1 MRGLK
6 MKRIQLMF
14 LLLVLASSLA
24 LAQNPADEAYIK
36 AMQASDACQRVQLL
50 KSYINTYAGKGT
62 TYENYAYANL
72 CLTPCKTKTV
82 EETITYGEKALSLGG
97 LDDTTKCQV
106 LLTLSGIYAYQ
117 GQNLDKAKNYANQ
130 VIEIA
135 KTNKNKEGANPDQWN
150 KMIGAGY
157 LTLASAAEKAKD
169 TNGAIEAYLTA
180 YSFLKDPK
188 VLAPLKK
195 MGKEL
200 YDAKNYTEAEKVFRA
215 IYNQSKDPNDA
226 LLLGQLLVKA
236 NKNDE
241 ALTFLKEAY
250 SKKRSGEVAFSIAV
264 ILAKKA
270 QSDPS
275 VVNEAVRYSLEAALL
290 PNANSQQAM
299 KMAEGLYYTMNKDLK
314 YNETVLALQ
323 NKAKELE
330 ELTQIFNERF
340 GGKSEEE
347 LSDRDKQKMKEFLGD
362 IEAKKA
368 EIESLKKQQQAAIDK
383 FNQLVEETKKR
394 LGVK

>member
-1 MRGLK
+1 
-6 MKRIQLMF
+6 MKRIQLMLF
-14 LLLVLASSLA
+14 LLIAASSLA

-36 AMQASDACQRVQLL
+36 AMQASDPCQRVQLL
-50 KSYINTYAGKGT
+50 KSYVTTYAGKGT

-82 EETITYGEKALSLGG
+82 EETINYGEKALSAGG

-106 LLTLSGIYAYQ
+106 LLTLSGVYTYQ
-117 GQNLDKAKNYANQ
+117 GQNLDKARNYANQ
-130 VIEIA
+130 VIELA
-135 KTNKNKEGANPDQWN
+135 KTNKNKEESNPEQWN
-150 KMIGAGY
+150 RMIGAGY
-157 LTLASAAEKAKD
+157 LTLASAAEKSKD

-188 VLAPLKK
+188 VLHPLKK
-195 MGKEL
+195 MGREL
-200 YDAKNYTEAEKVFRA
+200 YEAKNYTEAEKVFRT

-226 LLLGQLLVKA
+226 LFLGQLLMKA
-236 NKNDE
+236 NRNEE
-241 ALTFLKEAY
+241 ALIFLKEAY
-250 SKKRSGEVAFSIAV
+250 NKKKSGEIAFSIAV
-264 ILAKKA
+264 LLAKKA
-270 QSDPS
+270 QSDPAL
-275 VVNEAVRYSLEAALL
+275 VNEAVRYSLEAALL

-299 KMAEGLYYTMNKDLK
+299 KMAESLFYTMNKDLK

-323 NKAKELE
+323 TKAKELE

-340 GGKSEEE
+340 GGKNEEDMSEK
-347 LSDRDKQKMKEFLGD
+347 DKQKMKEFMGD

-383 FNQLVEETKKR
+383 FNRLVEETKRR
-394 LGVK
+394 LGAK